1 MGAGMMERPAPT
13 PLPTRGDDTAAGLAS
28 LQEIV
33 REFRARLEARR
44 GDAREA
50 DAEREGVVAQPA
62 KAVCPICGG
71 AGYLRQELP
80 PGDPFFGQPVPC
92 KCKERELEERR
103 WQELKR
109 FSSLEPF
116 ADKTFETFH
125 ATVPGVREAYDI
137 ARRYASDPSQG
148 WLVLSGPYGCG
159 KTHLAA
165 AVAHHH
171 LATQRPVFFAVVP
184 DLLHQLRAAF
194 GPNSEISH
202 DAMFDAIREVELLVL
217 DDLGAENGT
226 AWAQEKLFQ
235 IINYRYN
242 YRMPTVVTTN
252 HQLQTR
258 LDERLRSR
266 LSDLSF
272 VQYVVIKS
280 GDYRPRNTRRQ
291 R

>member
-1 MGAGMMERPAPT
+1 
-13 PLPTRGDDTAAGLAS
+13 
-28 LQEIV
+28 V
-33 REFRARLEARR
+33 REFRARLEVRR
-44 GDAREA
+44 RAAPAGDAGRV
-50 DAEREGVVAQPA
+50 DAGVAPPA

-71 AGYLRQELP
+71 TGYLRQDLP

-92 KCKERELEERR
+92 KCKEQEMEERR

-116 ADKTFETFH
+116 ADKTFETFN
-125 ATVPGVREAYDI
+125 ATVPGLREAYDI
-137 ARRYASDPSQG
+137 ARRYANDPMG

-165 AVAHHH
+165 AVAQQH
-171 LATQRPVFFAVVP
+171 LATHQSVFFAVVP
-184 DLLHQLRAAF
+184 DLLHHLRAAF
-194 GPNSEISH
+194 GPNSEITH
-202 DAMFDAIREVELLVL
+202 DAMFDAIREVGLLVL

-242 YRMPTVVTTN
+242 YRMPTVITTN
-252 HQLQTR
+252 HQLQSR

-272 VQYVVIKS
+272 VQNVVIKA
-280 GDYRPRNTRRQ
+280 GDYRPRNARRQ